1 MLILNVIYLIVAVAM
16 VVLILMQRGAG
27 ATAGSGFG
35 GGGASGTVFGSRGSS
50 NFLSKSTKYLA
61 IIFMS
66 ISLFMAWNVKR
77 GTSQP
82 NAAPA
87 SDLGVMG
94 SVPTA
99 PSTTPTPAATP
110 AANEAAPAATP
121 AAPANQSVPA
131 TNANPQPEQ
140 PVKN

>member
-99 PSTTPTPAATP
+99 PSTTPATTP
-110 AANEAAPAATP
+110 AANQAAPAATP

-131 TNANPQPEQ
+131 TNANTQPEQ

>member
-99 PSTTPTPAATP
+99 PSTTPATTP
-110 AANEAAPAATP
+110 AANQATPAATP
-121 AAPANQSVPA
+121 AAPAKQSVPA